1 MHKIGSVQAH
11 EMIPTR
17 SYFRTAMPSSS
28 ATASNALPLNSVV
41 SILASMFC
49 FAVVDALAKTVA
61 LQYPA
66 NEVTFFRMLFGLV
79 PALTMCCRGRVSL
92 AKRLSNIDVK
102 GQTLRALTL
111 LGASGLFFAGLP
123 YVPLG
128 EAVALA
134 YSETLIVILLA
145 PLILKERWTA
155 SGVAAALVGFFGVL
169 LVVRPGGGPSSWLGP
184 TFLLLSAF
192 FGALSIVQIKRIRS
206 TDDSATT
213 VLFFTLVG
221 TLVTGLT
228 LVFNW
233 RTPAV
238 EALLVMALL
247 GAFATAGQLLMTV
260 AFRQA
265 DTGKLAPYNYTSIV
279 WAALFGY
286 VIWGETIQRLSL
298 AGIALIVGSAIAVAV
313 GLKDKEG
320 PLA

>member
-1 MHKIGSVQAH
+1 
-11 EMIPTR
+11 
-17 SYFRTAMPSSS
+17 
-28 ATASNALPLNSVV
+28 
-41 SILASMFC
+41 MFC
-49 FAVVDALAKTVA
+49 FALVDALAKTVA

-79 PALTMCCRGRVSL
+79 PAVAMCCRGRLSL
-92 AKRLSNIDVK
+92 PERLANIDIK
-102 GQTLRALTL
+102 GQTVRALTL

-145 PLILKERWTA
+145 PLILSERWSR
-155 SGVAAALVGFFGVL
+155 SGVVAALVGFCGVL
-169 LVVRPGGGPSSWLGP
+169 LVVRPGGSQSSWLGP
-184 TFLLLSAF
+184 MLLLLSAF

-221 TLVTGLT
+221 MVVTGLT

-233 RTPAV
+233 RTPSV
-238 EALLVMALL
+238 GALLIMALL
-247 GAFATAGQLLMTV
+247 GAFATAGQILMTI

-265 DTGKLAPYNYTSIV
+265 DAGKLAPYNYTSIV

-286 VIWGETIQRLSL
+286 VIWGETIQPLSFV
-298 AGIALIVGSAIAVAV
+298 GIALIVGSAIAVAV
-313 GLKDKEG
+313 GRKDKEG
-320 PLA
+320 PLAERFAQTSECPASLT

>member
-1 MHKIGSVQAH
+1 
-11 EMIPTR
+11 
-17 SYFRTAMPSSS
+17 
-28 ATASNALPLNSVV
+28 
-41 SILASMFC
+41 MFC

-79 PALTMCCRGRVSL
+79 PAVAMCCRGRPSL
-92 AKRLSNIDVK
+92 TERLANIDIK
-102 GQTLRALTL
+102 GQTARALTL

-145 PLILKERWTA
+145 PLILRERLTR
-155 SGVAAALVGFFGVL
+155 SGVAAALVGFCGVL
-169 LVVRPGGGPSSWLGP
+169 LVVRPGGGQSSWLGP
-184 TFLLLSAF
+184 VFLLLSAF

-221 TLVTGLT
+221 TVVTGLT
-228 LVFNW
+228 ILFNW
-233 RTPAV
+233 RTPSV
-238 EALLVMALL
+238 EALLIMALL
-247 GAFATAGQLLMTV
+247 GVFATAGQILMTV
-260 AFRQA
+260 AFRQS
-265 DTGKLAPYNYTSIV
+265 DIGKLAPYNYTSIV

-286 VIWGETIQRLSL
+286 VIWGEVLQPLSL
-298 AGIALIVGSAIAVAV
+298 VGIALIIGSAISVSV
-313 GLKDKEG
+313 GRKDKEG

>member
-1 MHKIGSVQAH
+1 
-11 EMIPTR
+11 
-17 SYFRTAMPSSS
+17 MPSSS
-28 ATASNALPLNSVV
+28 ATRSTALPLNSVG

-49 FAVVDALAKTVA
+49 FALVDALAKTVA

-79 PALTMCCRGRVSL
+79 PAVAMCCRGRLSL
-92 AKRLSNIDVK
+92 PERLANIDIK
-102 GQTLRALTL
+102 GQTVRALTL

-145 PLILKERWTA
+145 PLILSERWSR
-155 SGVAAALVGFFGVL
+155 SGVVAALVGFCGVL
-169 LVVRPGGGPSSWLGP
+169 LVVRPGGSQSSWLGP
-184 TFLLLSAF
+184 MLLLLSAF

-221 TLVTGLT
+221 MVVTGLT

-233 RTPAV
+233 RTPSV
-238 EALLVMALL
+238 GALLIMALL
-247 GAFATAGQLLMTV
+247 GAFATAGQILMTI

-265 DTGKLAPYNYTSIV
+265 DAGKLAPYNYTSIV

-286 VIWGETIQRLSL
+286 VIWGETIQPLSFV
-298 AGIALIVGSAIAVAV
+298 GIALIVGSAIAVAV
-313 GLKDKEG
+313 GRKDKEG

>member
-1 MHKIGSVQAH
+1 
-11 EMIPTR
+11 
-17 SYFRTAMPSSS
+17 MPSSS
-28 ATASNALPLNSVV
+28 ATGTNALPLNSVV

-66 NEVTFFRMLFGLV
+66 NEVTFFRMLFGLIPAV
-79 PALTMCCRGRVSL
+79 AMCSRGSALTVRL
-92 AKRLSNIDVK
+92 ANIDVK

-111 LGASGLFFAGLP
+111 LGSSGLFFAGLP

-155 SGVAAALVGFFGVL
+155 RGIAAALVGFCGVL

-184 TFLLLSAF
+184 MFLLLSAF

-206 TDDSATT
+206 TDDSVTT

-221 TLVTGLT
+221 LVVTGFTLVL
-228 LVFNW
+228 NW
-233 RTPAV
+233 RTPSV
-238 EALLVMALL
+238 GALLIMALL
-247 GAFATAGQLLMTV
+247 GTFATAGQILMTV
-260 AFRQA
+260 AFRRA
-265 DTGKLAPYNYTSIV
+265 DAGKLAPYNYTSIV

-286 VIWGETIQRLSL
+286 VIWGETLQPLSL
-298 AGIALIVGSAIAVAV
+298 VGIALIIGSAIAVAV
-313 GLKDKEG
+313 GRKDPEG

>member
-1 MHKIGSVQAH
+1 
-11 EMIPTR
+11 
-17 SYFRTAMPSSS
+17 
-28 ATASNALPLNSVV
+28 
-41 SILASMFC
+41 MFC

-66 NEVTFFRMLFGLV
+66 NEVTFFRMFFGLV
-79 PALTMCCRGRVSL
+79 PAIAMCCRGRVSL
-92 AKRLSNIDVK
+92 IERLANIDIK
-102 GQTLRALTL
+102 RQTLRALTL

-145 PLILKERWTA
+145 PLILKERWTG
-155 SGVAAALVGFFGVL
+155 SGIAAALVGFCGVL
-169 LVVRPGGGPSSWLGP
+169 LVVRPGGAQSSWFGP
-184 TFLLLSAF
+184 ILLLLSAF

-206 TDDSATT
+206 TDDSTTT

-221 TLVTGLT
+221 TVVTGLT

-233 RTPAV
+233 RTPSAG
-238 EALLVMALL
+238 ALVTMALL
-247 GAFATAGQLLMTV
+247 GAFGTAGQILMTV
-260 AFRQA
+260 AYRQA
-265 DTGKLAPYNYTSIV
+265 DAGKLAPYNYTSIV

-286 VIWGETIQRLSL
+286 VIWGETIPPLSL
-298 AGIALIVGSAIAVAV
+298 MGIALIVGSAIAVAV
-313 GLKDKEG
+313 VRKDKEG